1 MKILDDLIKSS
12 EKLAN
17 WVLEKST
24 FVSEESRELY
34 KESLAPIIEE
44 LEEAIKAAKEKTSDP
59 DTVKLFCHNEKCS
72 AKGSYITRGSTT
84 AKSSVFICDMC
95 NQVMKQ

>member
-1 MKILDDLIKSS
+1 MKILDDLVKASEDLADWILKKS
-12 EKLAN
+12 ELIPI
-17 WVLEKST
+17 EM
-24 FVSEESRELY
+24 RELF
-34 KESLAPIIEE
+34 KESLAPILTN
-44 LEEAIKAAKEKTSDP
+44 LETAIKAAKEKSSDP